1 MIHLNITLTS
11 EERQDRYGHCLSEEK
26 IRSLYPYEEGNLTE
40 DYSEYTVTYDPL
52 TAYSL
57 RQRFPVL
64 VWGKLKNNHRT
75 FVFYKKKVV
84 IAF

>member
-1 MIHLNITLTS
+1 MIHLNIALTP
-11 EERQDRYGHCLSEEK
+11 EEIQDRYGHCLSEEEVE
-26 IRSLYPYEEGNLTE
+26 SLYPYEDGNLTE
-40 DYSEYTVTYDPL
+40 NCSEYTVTYDPL

-64 VWGKLKNNHRT
+64 AWGKLKNNHRA
-75 FVFYKKKVV
+75 FVFDKKKVT